1 MREDIMLGIILGV
14 FDVVL
19 GYLAWRFHRRL
30 SGLSRPAK
38 VKQGKRNSIMLLG
51 LGGVGKT
58 TFVRGVFQN
67 PDANPS
73 VSTEHYGLYR
83 TTTDVEDAHDKTR
96 NEKYTLFVGDYR
108 GQNLG
113 QLVSKFIT
121 QQKEPFEPMSYG
133 YINSLVLIVDL
144 FPPHEQFDDALLEPR
159 DCVDSD
165 RVKLHNGQWNDTALD
180 AVFGLL
186 TTGSLK
192 YVCLFVNKIDLLKD
206 SNRSAVQRDVRKRFA
221 ELEDRLKKRAK
232 GAKATF
238 KLVLGSAE
246 DGGGTLR
253 VREDLFETSVDG
265 KRGR

>member
-1 MREDIMLGIILGV
+1 
-14 FDVVL
+14 
-19 GYLAWRFHRRL
+19 
-30 SGLSRPAK
+30 
-38 VKQGKRNSIMLLG
+38 MLLG

-67 PDANPS
+67 PKANPS

-83 TTTDVEDAHDKTR
+83 TTTDVEDPDDKRR
-96 NEKYTLFVGDYR
+96 NEKYTLYVGDYR

-121 QQKEPFEPMSYG
+121 QQKASFEPMSYG

-144 FPPHEQFDDALLEPR
+144 FPPHEQFDHTMVEPR

-165 RVKLHNGQWNDTALD
+165 RVEKHNSQWNDTALD

-186 TTGSLK
+186 TTGGLR
-192 YVCLFVNKIDLLKD
+192 YVCLFINKMDLLKG
-206 SNRSAVQRDVRKRFA
+206 SNTPAVQREVRKRFA
-221 ELEDRLKKRAK
+221 ELEGRLKERAR
-232 GAKATF
+232 GSKATF

-246 DGGGTLR
+246 DGGGILR
-253 VREDLFETSVDG
+253 VRKELFETSVDG
-265 KRGR
+265 KGR